1 MSSKDLGKEPS
12 KIWLKCNAL
21 MKFLPY
27 DGFYPALRTLQ
38 MAKIWSDEYTRGNA
52 MSDSY
57 ARRRLTVN
65 RDHAAKPLF
74 APGILFN
81 SIKSGIA
88 VDYPI
93 FKNPGTGSIRHE
105 KQSEQGWHSFAEAE
119 HNVIAEGEAANEGS
133 IQNRFAHSASFGTR
147 YAQGV
152 TGSWANGTS
161 DESIPRLS
169 SSTCVRVP
177 FEAILSPDSMRGTVL
192 YDNEPH
198 PSASMIVPWISQNT
212 AYNTSRYYDLHPIYG
227 SVLTGSEDT
236 ETFYENSVYQTLS
249 RIMRDRGVN
258 LKVPNA
264 ELYSLASNNFFA
276 ESINFFLKDSSVKS
290 FISEPDTYSF
300 TIGMLYSMR
309 VSLANENTVM
319 YENRSAFGPPVDN
332 SSPDKGTSHGF
343 APYCP
348 AFQRPDDE
356 AYVDISFTANKSSY
370 TVDELFAV
378 LTSSYSE
385 NSRQTGSAYA
395 SLTGSSTNQEFQMRI
410 TSSVNLFGSVEDMDV
425 EYDANGNVR
434 TARRGASNKRKRWVI
449 QPKWECPVLDFSDK
463 SMTVLDLSSGATA
476 TQSSVGF
483 FSGSTGTTA
492 PLQDNYLL
500 SSRGMWHQYGSAPQ
514 QSKGIFMGI
523 SDVAGS
529 ESLADAVGFPRGN
542 RQRLG
547 ELPEDGERVISE
559 AVVAV
564 PYYVKNSK
572 ANFYRLDRQQAK
584 DAINQENIAGVDTSV
599 LHQVEMMKRYVFPP
613 QMDFVSNRRKAPIA
627 MYVFE
632 FTHKLTRKDV
642 SDIWQN
648 LPPEIGTHG
657 VGYLQGDPY
666 GMGTTEVMVGHHL
679 RSADDPIKDPLGGV
693 LQEKLRWMVFKVKRR
708 AATNYFKKLSDSL
721 TGHKHGGISLF
732 DEGEKMQLI
741 SSTLRD
747 LHQKTKYSYNWP
759 YDFFSLVELIKVTAE
774 VEIE

>member
-1 MSSKDLGKEPS
+1 
-12 KIWLKCNAL
+12 
-21 MKFLPY
+21 
-27 DGFYPALRTLQ
+27 
-38 MAKIWSDEYTRGNA
+38 
-52 MSDSY
+52 MSDDY
-57 ARRRLTVN
+57 AKYRLTIN

-93 FKNPGTGSIRHE
+93 FKSPGTGSIRDDENLSGHAN
-105 KQSEQGWHSFAEAE
+105 KTATKNTVAEAE
-119 HNVIAEGEAANEGS
+119 AASPAAGS

-212 AYNTSRYYDLHPIYG
+212 GYQTSKYYDLHPIYG

-236 ETFYENSVYQTLS
+236 EAFYESTIYENLS
-249 RIMRDRGVN
+249 ELMRNRGVN

-309 VSLANENTVM
+309 VSLANENMVM

-332 SSPDKGTSHGF
+332 SSPAKGTSHGF

-356 AYVDISFTANKSSY
+356 AYVDISFEAKKSSY

-395 SLTGSSTNQEFQMRI
+395 SLIGASTNQEFQMRI
-410 TSSVNLFGSVEDMDV
+410 TSSVNLFGSIEDMDV

-434 TARRGASNKRKRWVI
+434 TARRGASNKRKRWII

-463 SMTVLDLSSGATA
+463 SMTVLNLNSGETE
-476 TQSSVGF
+476 TQETVGF
-483 FSGSTGTTA
+483 FENSS
-492 PLQDNYLL
+492 NNEYLM
-500 SSRGMWHQYGSAPQ
+500 SSRGMWHQYGSVPQ
-514 QSKGIFMGI
+514 QSRGIFMGI
-523 SDVAGS
+523 SDIPGA
-529 ESLADAVGFPRGN
+529 ESLAAAVGFPRGN

-559 AVVAV
+559 AVVAI

-572 ANFYRLDRQQAK
+572 ASFFKLDRQQVRNILK
-584 DAINQENIAGVDTSV
+584 GENLEETDTSIM
-599 LHQVEMMKRYVFPP
+599 HQIEMMKRYVFPP
-613 QMDFVSNRRKAPIA
+613 QMDFVSNRRKSPIA

-632 FTHKLTRKDV
+632 FQHKLSRKDI
-642 SDIWQN
+642 SDMWQN
-648 LPPEIGTHG
+648 LPPNIGTHG
-657 VGYLQGDPY
+657 YGSRPGDPF
-666 GMGTTEVMVGHHL
+666 GMGSTEVTVGHHL
-679 RSADDPIKDPLGGV
+679 RSPEAAVKDPLSGV
-693 LQEKLRWMVFKVKRR
+693 LPEKLRWMVFKVKRR

-721 TGHKHGGISLF
+721 TGHKNGGVSLF
-732 DEGEKMQLI
+732 DESEKRQLI

-747 LHQKTKYSYNWP
+747 LQQKTKYSYNWP

-774 VEIE
+774 IEIE